1 MNILLYMIPGAL
13 MVAGVSLAAFVW
25 ALRSGQFED
34 PAGSAARAI
43 QEHDR
48 PSARK
53 VRQPGRLTEDISGGP

>member
-13 MVAGVSLAAFVW
+13 IIAGLALSAFVW

-48 PSARK
+48 PSPRR
-53 VRQPGRLTEDISGGP
+53 VRQPDRLT